1 MGSHIGCAGLAGVIE
16 MGRRGPR
23 ARAREERKKTI
34 EGKEEGNGFYASQ
47 IKKNEQK
54 LKRIDGGD

>member
-23 ARAREERKKTI
+23 ARAREERTKTI

-47 IKKNEQK
+47 IKKMNK
-54 LKRIDGGD
+54 N